1 MSLELWSA
9 FALASAVVI
18 AIPGPTVLLVCAYA
32 LGAGRATALWT
43 AAGVAAGDCVA
54 MTASMLGLGAILA
67 ASGTLFTALKLAGA
81 AYLVFLGVR
90 LWRSTGALGPVAGRT
105 AAATGPAMAAHAFA
119 VTATNPKSIVFFVAF
134 APLFVDAAAP
144 LAPQAVAMVATFT
157 ALGAINA
164 ILWALLAGGLRT
176 RLARPRTL
184 RWINRGGGAAL
195 VGMGAAAAFAGR
207 G

>member
-1 MSLELWSA
+1 MSPDLRTA

-18 AIPGPTVLLVCAYA
+18 VIPGPTVPLVCAYA

-54 MTASMLGLGAILA
+54 MTASLLGLGAILA
-67 ASGTLFTALKLAGA
+67 ASGTLFAALKLAGV
-81 AYLVFLGVR
+81 AYLVILGVR
-90 LWRSTGALGPVAGRT
+90 LWRSAGRLGPVGARRAE
-105 AAATGPAMAAHAFA
+105 AAGPAMAAHAFA
-119 VTATNPKSIVFFVAF
+119 VTATNRKSIVFFVAF

-157 ALGAINA
+157 ALGALNA
-164 ILWALLAGGLRT
+164 IAWTLLAGGLRA
-176 RLARPRTL
+176 RLARPPTL
-184 RWINRGGGAAL
+184 RWIGRGGGAAL
-195 VGMGAAAAFAGR
+195 MGMGAAAALASR